1 MNGSSSDSRGSGADA
16 LDCEAMARIWR
27 GVRAAAPSTGGESEE
42 EDREERGNRE
52 GVFLFFFALGVNIH
66 IIFFQGYTVILYMTL
81 GAKTPAKSR

>member
-1 MNGSSSDSRGSGADA
+1 MSGSSSDSRGSGADA

-52 GVFLFFFALGVNIH
+52 GFCLFFFCIRGQHTYNILPGGT
-66 IIFFQGYTVILYMTL
+66 Q
-81 GAKTPAKSR
+81 

>member
-1 MNGSSSDSRGSGADA
+1 MSGSSSDSRGSGADA

-52 GVFLFFFALGVNIH
+52 GVFLFFCIRGQHTYNI
-66 IIFFQGYTVILYMTL
+66 L
-81 GAKTPAKSR
+81 SRGTQ